1 MRNRGLRR
9 LRAQVW
15 PTKDGSSGIR
25 RQALPSGNRI
35 VDRVTYL
42 AQLYF
47 LLFDFSICC
56 HSPSL
61 GDLAV
66 ARKLRPCDPIGTN
79 VL

>member
-1 MRNRGLRR
+1 
-9 LRAQVW
+9 
-15 PTKDGSSGIR
+15 
-25 RQALPSGNRI
+25 LPSGNGI
-35 VDRVTYL
+35 VDRVTDL
-42 AQLYF
+42 AQLHF